1 MLSCPHCRT
10 EISVASKSWPVNFG
24 KERKEGEPELIM
36 GIFECP
42 NCKSK
47 FRSTIKKDFQQT
59 STASVRELVDRIR
72 IIREGFVQTL
82 NTLREK
88 INTLQRE
95 RSTLLSEAEE
105 LKKAAESRADALEN
119 EVGRLRQ
126 KLRSLRELL
135 DSGSVQQI

>member
-1 MLSCPHCRT
+1 MVSCPYCTT
-10 EISVASKSWPVNFG
+10 EVNIASKSWPVNFG
-24 KERKEGEPELIM
+24 KEREEGEPELVM

-59 STASVRELVDRIR
+59 STANIRELVDRIG
-72 IIREGFVQTL
+72 IIREGFAQTL
-82 NTLREK
+82 TTLREK

-105 LKKAAESRADALEN
+105 LKKAAESRSDALEN
-119 EVGRLRQ
+119 EVDQLRQ
-126 KLRSLRELL
+126 ELRSLRELL
-135 DSGSVQQI
+135 DSVSVQQI